1 MVTVKKLY
9 KCQKAI
15 RIKKERPKEGAL
27 DPNFSANKNDM
38 LEAMRDLSSVAFS
51 VYMYLLSN
59 QEGYVFGLSKTE
71 VVTKTGISERS
82 YTKAVAE
89 LEEKGYLFYTKEQV
103 SDGTETAPIY
113 NFYSRPN
120 RMQKLPN

>member
-1 MVTVKKLY
+1 MIAVKKLY

-38 LEAMRDLSSVAFS
+38 LEAMRELSSVAFS

-71 VVTKTGISERS
+71 VVAKTGISERS

-89 LEEKGYLFYTKEQV
+89 LEEKGYLFYTKEQA
-103 SDGTETAPIY
+103 SDGTENAPVY
-113 NFYSRPN
+113 DFYSRPN

>member
-1 MVTVKKLY
+1 MIIVKKLY

-15 RIKKERPKEGAL
+15 RIKKERPKERAL

-38 LEAMRDLSSVAFS
+38 LEEMREHSSVAFS

-71 VVTKTGISERS
+71 VIAKTGISERS
-82 YTKAVAE
+82 YTKAITE
-89 LEEKGYLFYTKEQV
+89 LQEQGYLFYTKEQA
-103 SDGTETAPIY
+103 SDGIETAPIY
-113 NFYSRPN
+113 DFYSRPN
-120 RMQKLPN
+120 RMQNLPN